1 MDISWTISS
10 MYTWSHTDPISPVP
24 NLAAKQVNVVEC
36 CMALPE
42 QLTEEFHTI
51 TLVLY
56 SNCEHGLVP

>member
-1 MDISWTISS
+1 MSWTIIS

-24 NLAAKQVNVVEC
+24 NLAAKQIAF

-42 QLTEEFHTI
+42 QLTEELHAI

-56 SNCEHGLVP
+56 SNCEHGLRTMQ